1 MPKDS
6 PMYSSTIL
14 LRVFGL
20 TAMLS
25 AAWMPLSINV
35 AASNP
40 LIGDSKHQVL
50 ADSNVDTPV
59 CYIQTDDGRILNL
72 RNLCVQPARDSRNTV
87 AQAANVK
94 RLLATNQCPGCN
106 LSGANL
112 AKANLRFANLLNAN
126 LSGANLGGASL
137 IGANLNDA
145 NLMGADLMGAK
156 LNGARMMRTNLNGAS
171 LVEANLLGANL
182 IGTNLNGAKLNSAKM
197 PDGNLHN

>member
-6 PMYSSTIL
+6 PMYFSTIM

-20 TAMLS
+20 TAILS
-25 AAWMPLSINV
+25 AAWIPLGVEV
-35 AASNP
+35 AASKP
-40 LIGDSKHQVL
+40 IRVGSEHQI
-50 ADSNVDTPV
+50 ADSEINTPV
-59 CYIQTDDGRILNL
+59 CYIRTEDGRILDL
-72 RNLCVQPARDSRNTV
+72 RNLCAQPARDTRNTT
-87 AQAANVK
+87 AQAADVK

-145 NLMGADLMGAK
+145 NLTGADLKGAK